1 MKKQSVKRGI
11 WYIAGRRKRR
21 KGDAL
26 PLAALVAPILG
37 YLGSI
42 AFKKYLQGK
51 YDDDTDMVRD
61 KKLL

>member
-1 MKKQSVKRGI
+1 MKKQSVKREI

-42 AFKKYLQGK
+42 AFKKISTGK
-51 YDDDTDMVRD
+51 IRRRHRYG
-61 KKLL
+61 